1 MTDQSYVPTISGLRA
16 FVAVAQHR
24 HFGTAATS
32 LGISQPTLSQALA
45 GLEAGL
51 GRALVERSTR
61 RVFLTENG
69 ERLLPAAERVVDAV
83 TEFSSAASGSNGS
96 LAGTIRLGLIPTI
109 APYILPGLLAG
120 MAERLPGLRL
130 RVVEDQT
137 SRLLDALRSGAIDV
151 AMLAL
156 PTDASGLVEIPM
168 YQEDFVLALP
178 AGHPLSGRKRVSP
191 DSLADLPLLLL
202 DEGHCLRDQALEVCR
217 LAGVRP
223 DVGPTRAASL
233 ATAVQCVAGGLGVT
247 LIPRTAVAVEVER
260 GPLTTAEFAGG
271 AARPGRRIGL
281 VARPSSPRLA
291 EFREFAE
298 AISATVDEGGAV
310 RRLSPK

>member
-1 MTDQSYVPTISGLRA
+1 MTDQIYVPTIAALRA

-24 HFGTAATS
+24 HFGTAAKS
-32 LGISQPTLSQALA
+32 LGLSQPTLSQALA

-51 GRALVERSTR
+51 ERSLVERSTR
-61 RVFLTENG
+61 RVFLTEDG

-83 TEFSSAASGSNGS
+83 TEFTSVAAGSSGSLS
-96 LAGTIRLGLIPTI
+96 GTVRLGLIPTI
-109 APYILPGLLAG
+109 APYVLPGVLAG
-120 MAERLPGLRL
+120 LADQLPNLRL

-137 SRLLDALRSGAIDV
+137 ARLLDALRSGAVDV

-156 PTDASGLVEIPM
+156 PTDASGIVEIPM

-191 DSLADLPLLLL
+191 EVLADLPLLLL
-202 DEGHCLRDQALEVCR
+202 DEGHCLRDQALEVCQ

-247 LIPRTAVAVEVER
+247 LIPRTAVAVEADR

-281 VARPSSPRLA
+281 VARASSPRLT
-291 EFREFAE
+291 EFREFAA
-298 AISATVDEGGAV
+298 AITETVAASGAV
-310 RRLSPK
+310 RVLSPR